1 MKSCIFSAFD
11 DASDKHRARF
21 EKMWCDCI
29 ESMFQQP
36 LILLKSGSMAKVV
49 GSFEEEIAPTFESTK
64 ARVAEE
70 RNSRGQLQSSLS
82 EKIKLIPDDD
92 ASARDA
98 VKIVQEIMEQTFG
111 AIRSLVADHMQLYSE
126 SFFLMPMLRRLEGV
140 MAEMELHEE
149 DKIRYRARRDVLDKE
164 QKHSESIL
172 GDLVYCIGSVQRFK
186 VTYGGDQ

>member
-111 AIRSLVADHMQLYSE
+111 AIR
-126 SFFLMPMLRRLEGV
+126 
-140 MAEMELHEE
+140 
-149 DKIRYRARRDVLDKE
+149 
-164 QKHSESIL
+164 
-172 GDLVYCIGSVQRFK
+172 
-186 VTYGGDQ
+186 